1 MSTAIECVSAE
12 LEQMLLFEGLTQKQL
27 MRVARHLDKVEYPIN
42 WNFIETNNHDET
54 VYIIRIGTVKVH
66 IKDSQGREVILAI
79 LKPGEPIGEMNF
91 VDHKGR
97 SAAAITRE
105 DCKFFSM
112 NRSAFEECLDS
123 IPEMAHNLV
132 RIFGRRL
139 RLTNA
144 QVQALALYDV
154 PGKVAH
160 QLLSFAQEYPDK
172 LNNGHVR
179 ISLRLTQ
186 EDLAG
191 FVGSTRKA
199 VNRAVRDFKAS
210 GFISVKRYQYT
221 LHDLSALEQRCK

>member
-1 MSTAIECVSAE
+1 MPTSIECISAE
-12 LEQMLLFEGLTQKQL
+12 LEHMLLFEGLTKKQL
-27 MRVARHLDKVEYPIN
+27 MRIARHLDEVEYPID
-42 WNFIETNNHDET
+42 WNFIEANNQDET
-54 VYIIRIGTVKVH
+54 VYIVRTGTVKVH
-66 IKDSQGREVILAI
+66 IKASQSREVILAI

-105 DCKFFSM
+105 DCKFFSLS
-112 NRSAFEECLDS
+112 RSAFEECLDS

-160 QLLSFAQEYPDK
+160 QFLTFAQEYPDK
-172 LNNGHVR
+172 LNNGDVR

-186 EDLAG
+186 DDLAG
-191 FVGSTRKA
+191 FVGATRKA

-210 GFISVKRYQYT
+210 GFISVKCYQYT
-221 LHDLSALEQRCK
+221 LHNLAALEQRCK